1 MNTDFKN
8 LKKEIEKNVKDFEKT
23 TKLPL
28 EDKVLN
34 DYAPYLHNMKQEE
47 VSGIIDEV
55 FCDPDLKSLINYEKE
70 LYGANRD

>member
-8 LKKEIEKNVKDFEKT
+8 YRLNLENSVKNFENSKKI
-23 TKLPL
+23 PL
-28 EDKVLN
+28 EDNILN
-34 DYAPYLHNMKQEE
+34 EYAPCLHNMKQEE